1 MSDEN
6 EHRLDSVDPETHP
19 ARDARHFRAILAAR
33 GGSDT
38 DLLNAVRAAREA
50 GDGWVAIAVALDE
63 TVLHVKAQYGF
74 LDDEPRP
81 LKPVEE
87 IIAHA
92 DEYSRMFE
100 DWEPTPAEWAVAW
113 RDIRALRLLRAAVRA
128 RSEVALVGGIWAAR
142 NAQYDWNTIG
152 SELGVTGRIAK
163 ARYGHLADTDED
175 KLRRQL
181 WEDSE
186 YIERYDIGQQAGW
199 DAAAAHAA
207 TAGPDDADAWLTL
220 PPSERFPASYKR
232 GFRSGW
238 RDWFVMMTG
247 N

>member
-6 EHRLDSVDPETHP
+6 EYRLDSVDPENCP

-38 DLLNAVRAAREA
+38 DLFNAVRAAREA

-63 TVLHVKAQYGF
+63 TVLEVKAQYGF
-74 LDDEPRP
+74 LDDEPP
-81 LKPVEE
+81 SLKPVEE

-128 RSEVALVGGIWAAR
+128 RSEVAFVGGIWAAR
-142 NAQYDWNTIG
+142 NAQYDWSTIG

-163 ARYGHLADTDED
+163 ERYGHLADTDKD
-175 KLRRQL
+175 KLRRLL

-186 YIERYDIGQQAGW
+186 YIERHDIGQQAGW

-207 TAGPDDADAWLTL
+207 AAGPDDADAWLTL
-220 PPSERFPASYKR
+220 PPSERFPASYKQ
-232 GFRSGW
+232 GFKSGW
-238 RDWFVMMTG
+238 RDWFAMMTG